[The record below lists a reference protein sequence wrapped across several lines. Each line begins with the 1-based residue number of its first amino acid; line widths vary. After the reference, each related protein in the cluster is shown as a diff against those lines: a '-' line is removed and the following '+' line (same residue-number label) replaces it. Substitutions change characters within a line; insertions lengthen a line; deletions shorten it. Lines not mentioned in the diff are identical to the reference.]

1 MQWTGSLT
9 GMASPL
15 TRKFL
20 IGDDVN
26 QYQLAC
32 WAGLAGNGILG
43 DPASVNDY
51 SEAIGVTQESGDYST
66 TQGSG
71 GQLVECTYD
80 PLGVI
85 TGHVSGGTAADTDWT
100 DATDGNLMKN
110 TSASSGGTVLTDADV
125 GTSEF
130 VGGYLLGLTGNNANQ
145 ARVIDSHSD
154 NTSET
159 VDDPFDKAIAVN
171 DTFLRTFAEGLQGIE
186 LTTNFRQF
194 MGDGVGGVDLPD
206 TGHAA
211 VIEVYC
217 EQQQIYTEKGE
228 NPFVN
233 VINKTNPRID
243 IDVVLIDHMF
253 NSIA

>member
-1 MQWTGSLT
+1 MQWSGSLT
-9 GMASPL
+9 GMSSPL
-15 TRKFL
+15 VRKFI
-20 IGDDVN
+20 IGDTVN

-32 WAGLAGNGILG
+32 WAGLAGNGVLG

-51 SEAIGVTQESGDYST
+51 SEAIGVTQEAGTYST

-71 GQLVECTYD
+71 GQMVECTYD

-85 TGHVSGGTAADTDWT
+85 HGHVSGGTAADTDWT

-110 TSASSGGTVLTDADV
+110 TSASSGGTVLSDADV

-130 VGGYLLGLTGNNANQ
+130 IGGYLIGLTGNNANQ
-145 ARVIDSHSD
+145 VRVIDSHSD

-159 VDDPFDKAIAVN
+159 VDDPFDSAIAVN
-171 DTFLRTFAEGLQGIE
+171 DTFLRTFADGLQGIE
-186 LTTNFRQF
+186 LTTNFVQF
-194 MGDGVGGVDLPD
+194 MGDAVAGVDLPD
-206 TGHAA
+206 TGHSA
-211 VIEVYC
+211 VIAVYC
-217 EQQQIYTEKGE
+217 EQQPVYTERSE
-228 NPFVN
+228 NPHAN